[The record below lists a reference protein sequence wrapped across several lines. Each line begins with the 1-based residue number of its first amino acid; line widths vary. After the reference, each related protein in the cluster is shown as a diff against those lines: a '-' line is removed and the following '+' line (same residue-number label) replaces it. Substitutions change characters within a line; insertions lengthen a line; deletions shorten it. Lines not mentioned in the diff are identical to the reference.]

1 MSKRSMEG
9 KIIRKFGGLAFV
21 SSKCEFFLP
30 IDMGKA
36 LWTHRDMIGKD
47 VSIDIPEIYPEPTKS
62 LDEVMLVCEG
72 VARYFHSS
80 QVTLQAP
87 DGMVI
92 YRPHTD

>member
-1 MSKRSMEG
+1 MEG

-21 SSKCEFFLP
+21 GSKCEFFLP

-47 VSIDIPEIYPEPTKS
+47 VSIDIPEIYSEPTKS

-72 VARYFHSS
+72 NARYFHSTH
-80 QVTLQAP
+80 VTLQSA

-92 YRPHTD
+92 YSPHAD